1 MVFRSSPRRRLVVQA
16 EIKPGRPKRQA
27 PKAYGVWSRRLGGQ
41 GERRAAICRDTRGL
55 CAPQVPAA
63 ASLPRARFRN
73 RGGRGKREDASLRH
87 LESSAAALCSNNL
100 AMPTLQSRGSSPFSN
115 RSAILHLLPLL
126 QPIRADS
133 LLAAP
138 RSSWLSSDVPTS
150 ASLPA
155 PLPGATSRGYRR
167 SALHHG
173 EGRDLEGV
181 PTSASLPAP
190 LPGAACA
197 SALL

>member
-41 GERRAAICRDTRGL
+41 GERRAAICRDAREKTRGRAGEARAGREQLRARGL

-100 AMPTLQSRGSSPFSN
+100 AVSTLQSHGSCPFSSN
-115 RSAILHLLPLL
+115 RSAIPHLLPLL
-126 QPIRADS
+126 QLIWAD
-133 LLAAP
+133 
-138 RSSWLSSDVPTS
+138 
-150 ASLPA
+150 
-155 PLPGATSRGYRR
+155 
-167 SALHHG
+167 
-173 EGRDLEGV
+173 
-181 PTSASLPAP
+181 
-190 LPGAACA
+190 
-197 SALL
+197 

>member
-1 MVFRSSPRRRLVVQA
+1 MREGRREV
-16 EIKPGRPKRQA
+16 
-27 PKAYGVWSRRLGGQ
+27 
-41 GERRAAICRDTRGL
+41 
-55 CAPQVPAA
+55 
-63 ASLPRARFRN
+63 
-73 RGGRGKREDASLRH
+73 KREGAGRQH

-100 AMPTLQSRGSSPFSN
+100 AMPTLQSRGSSPFSSN